1 MNSKNGTALLF
12 NLIQKFQIF
21 FIPKIT
27 DFEIPVKIMG
37 ILVYL
42 WLQFQLS
49 VNFQAKCRELG
60 SGIQLKEDVDS
71 ILPRLSRGLSSQR
84 PSDSCHHKE
93 RHTCGM
99 NNDCSEGGT

>member
-1 MNSKNGTALLF
+1 MKCCPVNSKNSTALLF

-21 FIPKIT
+21 LISKIT
-27 DFEIPVKIMG
+27 DFKIPVKIMG

-60 SGIQLKEDVDS
+60 SGIQLKEDADR
-71 ILPRLSRGLSSQR
+71 IFTRL
-84 PSDSCHHKE
+84 
-93 RHTCGM
+93 
-99 NNDCSEGGT
+99 